1 MWITSSLNT
10 VLTPTAVALGNF
22 DGIHRGHRQVIQ
34 PIFRQSQSI
43 RSSLL
48 SPQQPEIF
56 FTQVDSPLQPPPPA
70 QNSRSGVSL
79 TPEESRL
86 NCDAGESHQRYATVV
101 TFHPHPQEFFTGQS
115 KKLLTPIDEKI
126 ECLQMM
132 GVEQMVLLAFD
143 QQLASLS
150 PPKFVEEILIK
161 HLQASHVTIGF
172 DFRFGK
178 GRTGTATDLQMIATP
193 YGVDVTI
200 VDRYPCEQGERI
212 SSSMIRQALE
222 QGNLQRAHQLLGRDY
237 TLVGQVVPGQQL
249 GRTIGFPTA
258 NLQVPPEKFLP
269 SYGVY
274 AVQVFSQGEPLNLT
288 AYPAVMNI
296 GCRPTV
302 EGQQPTVEVYLL
314 DWSGDLYGQTLTIYL
329 KEFLRPE
336 QKFASLD
343 ELKAQIT
350 VDCVQAEKVLNSE
363 Q

>member
-34 PIFRQSQSI
+34 PILKLFESA
-43 RSSLL
+43 SSPL
-48 SPQQPEIF
+48 STPQQPEILL
-56 FTQVDSPLQPPPPA
+56 TQPDSLWQPPSLFH
-70 QNSRSGVSL
+70 QQRSGLSL
-79 TPEESRL
+79 TPEENFLDSDTR
-86 NCDAGESHQRYATVV
+86 ETQQHYATVV

-126 ECLQMM
+126 ECLQGM

-143 QQLASLS
+143 QQLARLS
-150 PPKFVEEILIK
+150 PREFVEEILIK
-161 HLQASHVTIGF
+161 HLQATHVAIGF

-178 GRTGTATDLQMIATP
+178 GRTGTATDLQLIGAAN
-193 YGVDVTI
+193 GVDVII

-222 QGNLQRAHQLLGRDY
+222 VGNLQRAYQLLGRYY
-237 TLVGQVVPGQQL
+237 TLVGQVVQGQQL
-249 GRTIGFPTA
+249 GRTLGFPTA
-258 NLQVPPEKFLP
+258 NLQLPAEKFLP
-269 SYGVY
+269 NYGVY
-274 AVQVFSQGEPLNLT
+274 AVEVSSPGEPSNLET
-288 AYPAVMNI
+288 NPAVMNI

-302 EGQQPTVEVYLL
+302 EGEKPTVEVHLL
-314 DWSGDLYGQTLTIYL
+314 GWSGDLYGQTLKVCL

-343 ELKAQIT
+343 ELKAQIAE
-350 VDCVQAEKVLNSE
+350 DCVRAEKVLNSE